1 MRISVITLLSPIKK
15 SMLACCRRLLFFLL
29 ALFLLPVS
37 ALYAT
42 DVVLIANENIP
53 VQELSRNEVKNI
65 FLSKIKTVENI
76 RVRPVVMQKN
86 ELTDQFLK
94 DAVGKTFSQFSN
106 YYKKMIFTGRG
117 RPPKRAASEADMLIY
132 VSSTSGAI
140 GYISRDLATDSVR
153 IIQVI
158 Q

>member
-1 MRISVITLLSPIKK
+1 
-15 SMLACCRRLLFFLL
+15 MLACGHRLLFFLL
-29 ALFLLPVS
+29 ALLLLPVTVLH
-37 ALYAT
+37 AA
-42 DVVLIANENIP
+42 DVVLIANEDIP
-53 VQELSRNEVKNI
+53 VHELSRNEVKNI
-65 FLSKIKTVENI
+65 FLSKVKSIDNITV
-76 RVRPVVMQKN
+76 RLVMMRKN

-94 DAVGKTFSQFSN
+94 DAVGKTFTQFSN

-140 GYISRDLATDSVR
+140 GYLSRDLVTDSVR